1 MGWKNFKGDRLAKK
15 IKKAAGNATKIAADV
30 IGEEA
35 DQQVPLDEGTL
46 QASQR
51 KESEGLT
58 TALGYGYMPNG
69 GKDKIPYARKWHELP
84 ANFQHGRK
92 HNYLRDPVNSKGVR
106 ALTKALANEFRKL

>member
-1 MGWKNFKGDRLAKK
+1 MGWTSFKGDRLAKK
-15 IKKAAGNATKIAADV
+15 IEKAAGNATKIAADV

-46 QASQR
+46 MASQR
-51 KESEGLT
+51 KETEGLT

-69 GKDKIPYARKWHELP
+69 GKDKIPYALKWHEVP

-92 HNYLRDPVNSKGVR
+92 NNYLRDPVKSKGRR
-106 ALTKALANEFRKL
+106 ALTKALEQQFRKL